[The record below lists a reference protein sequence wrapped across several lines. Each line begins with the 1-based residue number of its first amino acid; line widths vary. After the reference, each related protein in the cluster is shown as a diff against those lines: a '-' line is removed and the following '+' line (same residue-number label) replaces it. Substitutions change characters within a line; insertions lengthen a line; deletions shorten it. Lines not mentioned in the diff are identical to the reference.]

1 MIRSTLQ
8 PAYVLHQ
15 RVYRETSL
23 LLEIFSLEHG
33 RLGLV
38 ARGARR
44 GKSGWR
50 ALLQPFRP
58 LLLSWSGRGE
68 LYSLV
73 GAEPAEP
80 APQLQG
86 RALLSGFYLNE
97 LLMRLLHRNDPHPE
111 LYGAYGAALISL
123 GDTSQTEQ
131 VLRIFE
137 KRLLQA
143 IGYGLILDT
152 DVATGAPVS
161 PGRRY
166 VYLVE
171 HGPSS
176 EAPAGQAGVLLDGE
190 TLVALERE
198 ILDSPEVL
206 VQAKALMRYVLA
218 AYLGDKPL
226 ASRELFR

>member
-1 MIRSTLQ
+1 MRYTLQ
-8 PAYVLHQ
+8 PSYVLHQ
-15 RVYRETSL
+15 RPYRETSL

-50 ALLQPFRP
+50 ALLQAFRP

-68 LYSLV
+68 LCSLV
-73 GAEPAEP
+73 GAEPGDP
-80 APQLQG
+80 MPQLQG
-86 RALLSGFYLNE
+86 HALLSAFYVNE
-97 LLMRLLHRNDPHPE
+97 LLMRLLHRHEPHPE
-111 LYGAYGAALISL
+111 LYQAYQCALVSL
-123 GDTSQTEQ
+123 AGHGEAEQ
-131 VLRIFE
+131 ILRIFE
-137 KRLLQA
+137 KRLLEA

-152 DVATGAPVS
+152 DVASGQPVL
-161 PGRRY
+161 PGRKY
-166 VYLVE
+166 VYGVE
-171 HGPSS
+171 QGPSS
-176 EAPAGQAGVLLDGE
+176 APLGSQGGVLLDGE

-198 ILDSPEVL
+198 RLDSPEIR

-218 AYLGDKPL
+218 VYLGDKPL